1 MGEAP
6 NPHGMVPASTPYIY
20 KEFEFETIHMLWKG
34 RWVHHHTTSTILV
47 CQEFREVADLLG
59 HSKATNDVKVQ

>member
-1 MGEAP
+1 MVEAP
-6 NPHGMVPASTPYIY
+6 DPHGMVHASTPYIY

-34 RWVHHHTTSTILV
+34 RWVHHHTTSTMYAKN
-47 CQEFREVADLLG
+47 FRELADLLG